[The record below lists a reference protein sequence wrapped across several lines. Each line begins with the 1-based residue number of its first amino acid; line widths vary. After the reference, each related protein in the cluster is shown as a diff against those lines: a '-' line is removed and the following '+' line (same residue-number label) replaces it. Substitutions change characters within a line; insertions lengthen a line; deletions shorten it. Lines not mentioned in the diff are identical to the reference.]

1 MNDINQKLERK
12 FGPKKIKYDEASLN
26 EFGQDWYKGI
36 SPNAQAIFFPENTKD
51 VQDILNFAKDH
62 NLKLLPSGGR
72 TGLSGGATAV
82 CKEIVVNMK
91 NLNEIS
97 WVADDLLKCQAG
109 VVTDNAKNIASE
121 KKRILPIEFSATS
134 SSMIGGNVATNAAG
148 AKFIGYGATRNHVQN
163 MTVVLP
169 GGEIVELGKTADKDA
184 TGPNLME
191 LFIGSE
197 GIFGFII
204 DVTFKT
210 YPIPKFSESVILHT
224 NNLFEVYEL
233 LKEPSK
239 MITAVE
245 FLDFNSQHLLD
256 GNAKSKYEILIELN
270 SDSKDEIENFLEHC
284 SERMEN
290 TSLLNSRQVKN
301 FWDRRELLPVKL
313 SEMGAEKFDFC
324 IDKLSTEK
332 FMAEIDRKISH
343 AKVFNFGHLGDG
355 NIHLNIIFD
364 DNSKDQLTEVY
375 DILKSFGGSP
385 SAEHGIGKRK
395 KEIWN
400 EFPQYKQKLEL
411 LKTLKKSID
420 PEGIIAPKVFFD

>member
-1 MNDINQKLERK
+1 
-12 FGPKKIKYDEASLN
+12 
-26 EFGQDWYKGI
+26 
-36 SPNAQAIFFPENTKD
+36 
-51 VQDILNFAKDH
+51 
-62 NLKLLPSGGR
+62 
-72 TGLSGGATAV
+72 
-82 CKEIVVNMK
+82 MK

>member
-1 MNDINQKLERK
+1 
-12 FGPKKIKYDEASLN
+12 
-26 EFGQDWYKGI
+26 
-36 SPNAQAIFFPENTKD
+36 
-51 VQDILNFAKDH
+51 
-62 NLKLLPSGGR
+62 
-72 TGLSGGATAV
+72 
-82 CKEIVVNMK
+82 
-91 NLNEIS
+91 
-97 WVADDLLKCQAG
+97 
-109 VVTDNAKNIASE
+109 
-121 KKRILPIEFSATS
+121 
-134 SSMIGGNVATNAAG
+134 MIGGNVATNAAG

-184 TGPNLME
+184 TGPSLME

-245 FLDFNSQHLLD
+245 FLDFNSQNLLD

-290 TSLLNSRQVKN
+290 ISLLNSRQVKN

-364 DNSKDQLTEVY
+364 DNS
-375 DILKSFGGSP
+375 
-385 SAEHGIGKRK
+385 
-395 KEIWN
+395 
-400 EFPQYKQKLEL
+400 
-411 LKTLKKSID
+411 
-420 PEGIIAPKVFFD
+420 

>member
-72 TGLSGGATAV
+72 TGLCGGATAV

-97 WVADDLLKCQAG
+97 WVAE

-270 SDSKDEIENFLEHC
+270 SDSKDEIEN
-284 SERMEN
+284 
-290 TSLLNSRQVKN
+290 
-301 FWDRRELLPVKL
+301 
-313 SEMGAEKFDFC
+313 
-324 IDKLSTEK
+324 
-332 FMAEIDRKISH
+332 
-343 AKVFNFGHLGDG
+343 
-355 NIHLNIIFD
+355 IFD
-364 DNSKDQLTEVY
+364 
-375 DILKSFGGSP
+375 ILEEECP
-385 SAEHGIGKRK
+385 D
-395 KEIWN
+395 
-400 EFPQYKQKLEL
+400 L
-411 LKTLKKSID
+411 
-420 PEGIIAPKVFFD
+420 